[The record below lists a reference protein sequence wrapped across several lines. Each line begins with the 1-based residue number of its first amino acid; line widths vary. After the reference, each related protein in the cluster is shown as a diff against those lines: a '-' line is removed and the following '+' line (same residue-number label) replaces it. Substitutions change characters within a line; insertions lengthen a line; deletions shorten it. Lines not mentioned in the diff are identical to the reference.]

1 MTKYNSPSSPPPPGV
16 TLPII
21 QKLIV
26 VYKIWHEYLPKF
38 PKLFIYNL
46 GSRIDLLFTEV
57 IENIFIAQHRNKEQK
72 LIYLNKA
79 SDKLDL
85 LKFMFQIAWEIK
97 ALDNKKYIIISEYL
111 NEIGRMLGGWLKQ
124 TRH

>member
-1 MTKYNSPSSPPPPGV
+1 MEKLACLAKILGV
-16 TLPII
+16 DEMML
-21 QKLIV
+21 
-26 VYKIWHEYLPKF
+26 E
-38 PKLFIYNL
+38 NL
-46 GSRIDLLFTEV
+46 DKVMAKKTGKVGILEKVEQENEEV